1 MKISIITVV
10 YNGAAT
16 IASAVASV
24 LAQDH
29 PDVEYI
35 VIDGGSKDAT
45 VEILKSYGDKIAVL
59 VSEPDKGIYD
69 AMNKG
74 VARATGDV
82 VGILNADDYYADSQV
97 LSAVARHIQAAGTDA
112 LIGDLTFVKPERLD
126 RVVRYYGSKN
136 FGLHRFERGDMPP
149 HPTFFVKRA
158 VYERLGNFDTQYRMC
173 ADYDL
178 MLRFLYLHK
187 VSYTYL
193 PKVMVTMR
201 MGGIT
206 NQGLRSKL
214 QVNREIMHSMRKNG
228 LPTSVWRVYSK
239 YFTKVFQLFGLNQN
253 SQNSQNFQ
261 NF

>member
-1 MKISIITVV
+1 MKISIVTVV

-16 IASAVASV
+16 IATAVESV

-45 VEILKSYGDKIAVL
+45 VEILKGYGDRIAVL
-59 VSEPDKGIYD
+59 VSEPDRGIYD

-74 VARATGDV
+74 LARATGEV
-82 VGILNADDYYADSQV
+82 VGILNADDYYTDSHV
-97 LSAVARHIQAAGTDA
+97 LSAVAGQLEAAGTDA
-112 LIGDLTFVKPERLD
+112 LIGDLVFVKPDRLD
-126 RVVRYYGSKN
+126 KVVRYYGSDH
-136 FGLHRFERGDMPP
+136 FGLHKFERGDMPP

-158 VYERLGNFDTQYRMC
+158 VYARLGNFDTQYRMC

-178 MLRFLYLHK
+178 MLRFLYIAR

-206 NQGLRSKL
+206 NQGIRSKL

-239 YFTKVFQLFGLNQN
+239 YFTKVFQLFRRKQI
-253 SQNSQNFQ
+253 
-261 NF
+261 